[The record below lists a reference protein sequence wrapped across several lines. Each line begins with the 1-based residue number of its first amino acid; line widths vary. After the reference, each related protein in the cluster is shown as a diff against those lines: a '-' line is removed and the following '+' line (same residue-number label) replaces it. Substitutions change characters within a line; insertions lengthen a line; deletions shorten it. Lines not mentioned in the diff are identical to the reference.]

1 VECLDFFSKL
11 LKLLLE
17 GPGKKNRNH
26 LKIII
31 IPVANYPIL
40 GRHFGYVNRLR
51 GLVVGS
57 EQASLRESPAL
68 LPYLA
73 TRTASLL

>member
-1 VECLDFFSKL
+1 LTFFGT
-11 LKLLLE
+11 LKFAFGRGGE
-17 GPGKKNRNH
+17 KNRNH

-31 IPVANYPIL
+31 IPVANYPIW
-40 GRHFGYVNRLR
+40 GRQFGYVNRLR

-57 EQASLRESPAL
+57 EQVSLRESPAL